1 MNRDEII
8 KLLDDLAMA
17 GLNYDLARNNLRKWE
32 EMYEELLKEFNNNI
46 ENLEGEILSDN
57 EFIKKVERIKDIF
70 NTLNKNQ

>member
-70 NTLNKNQ
+70 DTLNNNQ

>member
-70 NTLNKNQ
+70 DTLNKNQ